1 MLRILKNTS
10 ANERRILLV
19 IALNLIIV
27 VAESIA
33 GVIGGSLALLS
44 DAWHNLSDVLALVVT
59 AVALWT
65 QSRPASNEMTYG
77 YVRSEMMASFINA
90 LFLSVLMVW
99 VGVEAVNRLL
109 HPVVVDG
116 WLTMIVA
123 AVALVVNTA
132 SAIILGGHSHAH
144 SHGGEEEEHD
154 LNITSAFWHMASDAI
169 LSLAVVLGGLAMM
182 LWGVM
187 WVDALL
193 SIVFAV
199 VILRVSLK
207 ILKTSFLSLMD
218 KSNPVI
224 LEELS
229 NILLSHPDVKG
240 AHDVH
245 LSCPSSHERYFSAH
259 IVLDD
264 EMSLKEVECVI
275 DELRHK
281 LSHAG
286 ATHVMLQPETS
297 KYLNVESGM
306 LCDTHMHCSHSH

>member
-1 MLRILKNTS
+1 
-10 ANERRILLV
+10 
-19 IALNLIIV
+19 
-27 VAESIA
+27 
-33 GVIGGSLALLS
+33 
-44 DAWHNLSDVLALVVT
+44 
-59 AVALWT
+59 
-65 QSRPASNEMTYG
+65 
-77 YVRSEMMASFINA
+77 
-90 LFLSVLMVW
+90 
-99 VGVEAVNRLL
+99 
-109 HPVVVDG
+109 
-116 WLTMIVA
+116 
-123 AVALVVNTA
+123 
-132 SAIILGGHSHAH
+132 
-144 SHGGEEEEHD
+144 
-154 LNITSAFWHMASDAI
+154 MASDAI

-275 DELRHK
+275 EELRNK